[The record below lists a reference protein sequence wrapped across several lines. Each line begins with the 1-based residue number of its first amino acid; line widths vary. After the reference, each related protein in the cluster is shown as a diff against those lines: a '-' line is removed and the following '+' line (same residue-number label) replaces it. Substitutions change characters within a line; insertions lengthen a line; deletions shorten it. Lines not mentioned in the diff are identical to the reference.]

1 MSKVAHRLHS
11 ALGLRTSPS
20 IFFGSALLVVLFTVT
35 MSVFP
40 ATVQGIFGKASSFLR
55 YEMGWFFTLSVTLLV
70 LFAVA
75 LALSR
80 YGQVKIGDDDATPDY
95 SGVAWFGMLFAA
107 GVGAVLMFWGVA
119 EPMNHYANP
128 PLGDTKPFSDVA
140 ADQALAI
147 ANFHFALHMWSILVV
162 PGLAFGYFTYKRKL
176 PPRVSSA
183 FHPLLGD
190 GIHGPIGKTIDIIAI
205 VSTVFGLSVSTGL
218 GALQINSGANYVFG
232 LEIAP
237 WVQAMILAIITGI
250 ALASVLAGMDKGVK
264 RLSYANIVVATA
276 LLVFILV
283 TGSTVGTLRA
293 FVESLGGYT
302 ANLPVLSFFNDL
314 HHDGQWSGDW
324 TVFYWAWTVT
334 WAPFVGMFVAKISR
348 GRTIREFVLGTL
360 GAPSLFVIIWMAVY
374 GYNAVAQDRATAPS
388 PGTGGNL
395 TETIVEEGNVQAAL
409 FEFLGALPLY
419 QITSVMALVAI
430 VLFFITS
437 IDSGALVMDAMANG
451 HEDPAP
457 RRQGVFWALSV
468 GAVCA
473 SIILT
478 AGENGLG
485 ALQEVIIV
493 IGFPMMVITFLQILM
508 VIQALR
514 EDAGAARP
522 VRTRQ
527 WKQVLPAEEFVR
539 RVQEGELDDAEY
551 VIRPEFD
558 PDSAPEYETHT
569 PQTFAVRKAQDGMPL
584 RLVAIT
590 GGAASGTSIVADELG
605 LMGGVVVDAD
615 EINRTLLDS
624 DVAVQDEIRSVFGD
638 DIVDEAGTVDR
649 QALGR
654 LVFSSRDARQRLE
667 AIMHPRIIQEIE
679 IRAREAGPDSVVVV
693 DAPLLAETN
702 QATRFDEVIAVAS
715 PVEHRAERLMTEKGI
730 TREAAWER
738 LEARVTDEEREDVA
752 SHVVTNDADIESLRA
767 QARQFWEEKV
777 QPVIDEAHTTVG

>member
-35 MSVFP
+35 MSTFP
-40 ATVQGIFGKASSFLR
+40 TTVQGIFGKASSFLR

-70 LFAVA
+70 LFALA

-128 PLGDTKPFSDVA
+128 PLGDTVPFSDRA

-147 ANFHFALHMWSILVV
+147 ANFHFALHMWAILVV
-162 PGLAFGYFTYKRKL
+162 PGLGFGYFTYKRKL

-190 GIHGPIGKTIDIIAI
+190 GIHGPIGKIIDVIAI
-205 VSTVFGLSVSTGL
+205 VATVFGLSVSTGL

-264 RLSYANIVVATA
+264 RLSYANIVVVTA
-276 LLVFILV
+276 LLVFILI
-283 TGSTVGTLRA
+283 TGATVPTLRA
-293 FVESLGGYT
+293 IVESFGGYA

-314 HHDGQWSGDW
+314 HNDGQWSGDW

-360 GAPSLFVIIWMAVY
+360 GAPSLFVIVWMAIY
-374 GYNAVAQDRATAPS
+374 GYNGITQDRSSAPNAAS
-388 PGTGGNL
+388 GGDL
-395 TETIVEEGNVQAAL
+395 TETIVTEGNVQAAL
-409 FEFLGALPLY
+409 FQFLGALPLY
-419 QITSVMALVAI
+419 QITAMVALVAI

-478 AGENGLG
+478 AGENGLS

-493 IGFPMMVITFLQILM
+493 IGFPMMVINFLQMLM

-527 WKQVLPAEEFVR
+527 WKQVLPAEEYVR
-539 RVQEGELDDAEY
+539 RVQEDGVPVTEY
-551 VIRPEFD
+551 VIRPEFE
-558 PDSAPEYETHT
+558 PGTEPEFETHVPNT
-569 PQTFAVRKAQDGMPL
+569 YAVRRAQAGLPL
-584 RLVAIT
+584 LSIAIT
-590 GGAASGTSIVADELG
+590 GGAASGTSIVADELR
-605 LMGGVVVDAD
+605 LMGGVVIDAD
-615 EINRTLLDS
+615 EINRSLLD
-624 DVAVQDEIRSVFGD
+624 DDTEIQDEIRSVFGE
-638 DIVDEAGTVDR
+638 DIVTAEGVVDR

-654 LVFSSRDARQRLE
+654 LVFSSRDARLRLE
-667 AIMHPRIIQEIE
+667 AIMHPRIISEIE
-679 IRAREAGPDSVVVV
+679 ARARQAGPDAVVVV

-702 QATRFDEVIAVAS
+702 QASRFDEVVAVAS
-715 PVEHRAERLMTEKGI
+715 PVEHRAERLMSEKDI
-730 TREAAWER
+730 SREAAWER
-738 LEARVTDEEREDVA
+738 LDARVTDDEREEV
-752 SHVVTNDADIESLRA
+752 STYVVTNDSDIDSLRA
-767 QARQFWEEKV
+767 AARTFWEEKV
-777 QPVIDEAHTTVG
+777 QPVLDDKNEES